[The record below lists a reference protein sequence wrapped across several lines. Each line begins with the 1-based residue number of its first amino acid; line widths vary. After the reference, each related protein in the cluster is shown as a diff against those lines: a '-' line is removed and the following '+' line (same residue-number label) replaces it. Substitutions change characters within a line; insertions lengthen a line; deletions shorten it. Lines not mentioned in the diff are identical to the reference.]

1 VARFNIHSCR
11 DADGN
16 FDPERTAEALRGFD
30 LIGLNE
36 VRGGWQWQRPDQA
49 QLLGRRLDL
58 PWLFAPTE
66 WRWWRDDFGNGLL
79 CRYEVARWQRQPL
92 TGTRHKGHRNRL
104 LAEVRHHQ
112 ATIHVIVTHLDR
124 VQDRAAQLKEVTDEF
139 LALPEPALLM
149 GDLNTPRADPCLA
162 RVLTTPGVC
171 DLVGESIAR
180 DSSRRID
187 WILARGLRS
196 LRGGLIDTGAS
207 DHPLVWAEVEVE
219 SAADRESHLLSGS
232 N

>member
-1 VARFNIHSCR
+1 MILRPCSTRWRWAGLAAVLLCAALLFEGSLRRPRPPAEGVQLNGVASTLSDAPTFRVASFNIHGCR

-16 FDPERTAEALRGFD
+16 FDPKRTAEALRGFD

-36 VRGGWQWQRPDQA
+36 VRGGWEWQRPDQA
-49 QLLGRRLDL
+49 ELLGRRLDL

-92 TGTRHKGHRNRL
+92 IGTRHKGHRNRL

-112 ATIHVIVTHLDR
+112 TTIHVIVTHLDR
-124 VQDRAAQLKEVTDEF
+124 VQDRAVQLQEVTDEF
-139 LALPEPALLM
+139 LALPQPALLL

-162 RVLTTPGVC
+162 RVLT
-171 DLVGESIAR
+171 
-180 DSSRRID
+180 
-187 WILARGLRS
+187 
-196 LRGGLIDTGAS
+196 
-207 DHPLVWAEVEVE
+207 
-219 SAADRESHLLSGS
+219 
-232 N
+232 